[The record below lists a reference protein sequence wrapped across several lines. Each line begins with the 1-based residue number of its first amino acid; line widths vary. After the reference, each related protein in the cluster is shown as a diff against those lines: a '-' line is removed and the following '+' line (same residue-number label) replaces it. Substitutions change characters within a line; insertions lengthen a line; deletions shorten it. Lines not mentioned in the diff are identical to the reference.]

1 MCTSIDIVTEE
12 KVIVTFNIAIIVGDA
27 PQIEEPHQVLVLPV
41 DVTKDFD
48 WRVDSQH
55 HWLLLKYAH
64 ALFSERQDVLSSESE
79 VAIAVVLRRPLS
91 WSKQVGQEEVIE
103 AVLWRLLLVCI
114 LSTTLLALL

>member
-12 KVIVTFNIAIIVGDA
+12 EVIVTLNITIIVGDA

-64 ALFSERQDVLSSESE
+64 ALFSERQDVLSSEGK
-79 VAIAVVLRRPLS
+79 VAIAVVLGGPLS
-91 WSKQVGQEEVIE
+91 WSKQVGQEEVVE

-114 LSTTLLALL
+114 LSTTLLALF